1 VLPKNSNLLSQT
13 PLISPI
19 GQPFIIVP
27 KVDSSNNYAIDRV
40 QSGEAEHGTVY
51 FALEQNAGKGQRGK
65 SWSSLPNEN
74 VILSAI
80 IQPSGLSVDQQFQLS
95 VAVALSC
102 YDFFKTFASEEFTK
116 IKWPNDLYWQDR
128 KAGGILIE
136 SVVSSRFRGNDEE
149 SGVGLPTTD
158 PNSYRDRLLT
168 SWRWAVI
175 GIGININQIEFEE
188 FSTKAVSL
196 RQITGKKWDVVELA
210 KELCKCLETR
220 YQGLIAGDA
229 NKQLEE
235 YNSHLYKRNETVRLK
250 KANAVFETTI
260 VSVSRQGKLITKDVV
275 EREFDWGEVEFVS

>member
-27 KVDSSNNYAIDRV
+27 KVDSSNNYAIDRL

-74 VILSAI
+74 VIMSAI
-80 IQPSGLSVDQQFQLS
+80 IQPSGLLVDQQFQLS

-102 YDFFKTFASEEFTK
+102 YDFFKTYASDEFTK

-136 SVVSSRFRGNDEE
+136 SGVGSDNYRDRESVVSSQV
-149 SGVGLPTTD
+149 SGSKWLWSV
-158 PNSYRDRLLT
+158 
-168 SWRWAVI
+168 V
-175 GIGININQIEFEE
+175 GIGININQTTFEE
-188 FSTKAVSL
+188 FASKAVSL
-196 RQITGKKWDVVELA
+196 RQITGKKWDVVGLA
-210 KELCKCLETR
+210 NELCKCLETR

>member
-27 KVDSSNNYAIDRV
+27 KVDSSNNYAIDRL

-74 VILSAI
+74 VIMSAI
-80 IQPSGLSVDQQFQLS
+80 IQPSGLLVDQQFQLS

-102 YDFFKTFASEEFTK
+102 YDFFKTYASDEFTK

-136 SVVSSRFRGNDEE
+136 S
-149 SGVGLPTTD
+149 GVGPD
-158 PNSYRDRLLT
+158 NYRDRESVDSSQVSGSKWLW
-168 SWRWAVI
+168 SVV
-175 GIGININQIEFEE
+175 GIGININQTTFEE
-188 FSTKAVSL
+188 FASKAVSL
-196 RQITGKKWDVVELA
+196 RQITGKKWDVVGLA
-210 KELCKCLETR
+210 NELCKCLETR